1 MELSAKMA
9 VNLNVSKK
17 VLKRSRILLYP
28 PKKSFFRR
36 CSRTN
41 VYFQLKNIFLKV
53 ALRFSSL
60 VFTVN
65 LTYQTMQFWL
75 TAVVTLL
82 LAGVCSVNGLD
93 AVLNDTCGA
102 EEISQLACMIMKLDK
117 KLDSIIELVQGKLSF
132 RHGKIPETVLD
143 IFSPM

>member
-1 MELSAKMA
+1 
-9 VNLNVSKK
+9 
-17 VLKRSRILLYP
+17 
-28 PKKSFFRR
+28 
-36 CSRTN
+36 
-41 VYFQLKNIFLKV
+41 
-53 ALRFSSL
+53 
-60 VFTVN
+60 
-65 LTYQTMQFWL
+65 MQFWL